1 MLKLF
6 TSHHV
11 ASRFKNRSSHKL
23 APRAF
28 LSTLTDSKPTD
39 TVSAKQCLDDCQT
52 VVALPLLRKPLIPG
66 FYMPLYV
73 KDPKVLA
80 ALQESKSGQAPYAG
94 AFLLKDDKDASTASS
109 SSSFETVNILDKL
122 KGKELLK
129 KIYQVGTLAQ
139 ILSIQGEQ
147 VILVGRKRLQIT
159 EMDKTYDKNDK
170 VIIKATYFEVIST
183 LREVLETTSLWR
195 DQDIGGSN
203 YRKLAESI
211 LQKRRRKLTGFGTG
225 IFEAIDVFYQ
235 KLTGS
240 GAGIF
245 EANDFNYKKLADF
258 GAGISGTNKH
268 KIQEVLEELDVH
280 KRLVLTLQ
288 LDEKSLA
295 ALIDTLKDSSTPPS
309 SAPLTKSNRQNFQ
322 YAKAPNNAPQALLV
336 LCVIVEAMKVVS
348 LQRLCSSLKPIHR
361 RVV

>member
-159 EMDKTYDKNDK
+159 EMVNEDPLTVKTHHINDKTYDKNDK

-195 DQDIGGSN
+195 DQV
-203 YRKLAESI
+203 
-211 LQKRRRKLTGFGTG
+211 QT
-225 IFEAIDVFYQ
+225 
-235 KLTGS
+235 
-240 GAGIF
+240 
-245 EANDFNYKKLADF
+245 
-258 GAGISGTNKH
+258 
-268 KIQEVLEELDVH
+268 
-280 KRLVLTLQ
+280 
-288 LDEKSLA
+288 
-295 ALIDTLKDSSTPPS
+295 
-309 SAPLTKSNRQNFQ
+309 
-322 YAKAPNNAPQALLV
+322 
-336 LCVIVEAMKVVS
+336 
-348 LQRLCSSLKPIHR
+348 
-361 RVV
+361 